1 MMKKLLFVFAVL
13 FCTGFVSAQTS
24 AHLDSQKVL
33 DTMPSRKKALK
44 EIEELRDSYAQEL
57 QEDEEAY
64 YEAASNLEQYGDT
77 LSPIMKQR
85 EQRRLMK
92 MQQAYAQ
99 KEQEYTQDLQNQQ
112 NLSMTPVLELLQEAV
127 DNVAEREE
135 IDYVLDVTYLLHAG
149 GTDITNLVIAE
160 VLKLEA
166 AANATPPAPVQPGQ

>member
-1 MMKKLLFVFAVL
+1 MKKLLFVFAVL

-44 EIEELRDSYAQEL
+44 EIEELRDSYAEEL
-57 QEDEEAY
+57 QADEQEY
-64 YEAASNLEQYGDT
+64 YTAASNFEQYGDT
-77 LSPIMKQR
+77 LSPIMRQR

-92 MQQAYAQ
+92 MQQDYAQ
-99 KEQEYTQDLQNQQ
+99 KEQEYSQDLQYQQ
-112 NLSMTPVLELLQEAV
+112 NAYMTPILERLQKAV
-127 DNVAEREE
+127 DNVAERQK

-149 GTDITNLVIAE
+149 GTDITNLVIVE

-166 AANATPPAPVQPGQ
+166 ADNATPPAPIEPGQ

>member
-1 MMKKLLFVFAVL
+1 MKKLLFVFAVL

-57 QEDEEAY
+57 QKDEQEY
-64 YEAASNLEQYGDT
+64 YEASENLRQYGDT
-77 LSPIMKQR
+77 LSPVMQQR
-85 EQRRLMK
+85 EKKRLVK
-92 MQQAYAQ
+92 MEQAYVL
-99 KEQEYTQDLQNQQ
+99 KEQEYTQDLQKQQ
-112 NLSMTPVLELLQEAV
+112 NLYMTPILERLQEAV